1 MRSIVQWIES
11 FVGKRLSKRSRANSQ
26 VRQGPASS
34 LNSADS
40 IAHLLVR
47 AAMHGMLVIAVVL
60 LVGKALESE
69 QLGRLSQADIEIM
82 NIVAE
87 QSLLTERINATAALV
102 TIDAGADLQR
112 VLTLSDTVA
121 RAQFEA
127 RRLDDLLGEQG
138 LLGKDAHPGF
148 KAAYEIWLGIRG
160 SVWLQSQQVVLWANL
175 QDAAALALALEGL
188 QKEMSP
194 VSAASDA
201 LLIQARAAALQRSQ
215 DAIQHARI
223 WTAVTLL
230 ILVVVVLLVTEL
242 AARSVRRQY
251 LALAGQAAELERLAL
266 VAEYTSNG
274 VAILGPDRRVVW
286 VNRAFETLHGYQL
299 AELIGKEP
307 GRLLRAS
314 FARQQDT
321 AHAAI
326 EIKAGRGVTGEM
338 RLTSKG
344 GADLWFDVDV
354 QPYLGRSGEL
364 AGWISVHTDITEQ
377 VTRRNKMATLLNVLP
392 AGVVVQ
398 APNGAIL
405 ECNPVGLGMLNLDVE
420 NSVPV
425 ALDGSATRP
434 EKLAA
439 EVDPTTLPVA
449 VWPAMRTLH
458 AGIGVRGE
466 VVGVEGA
473 GGDMRWLSVNT
484 ELLLDAQDVVS
495 GVVSCFVD
503 ITESRS
509 QQQLLALA
517 LDGAA
522 LGSWTIDLVNG
533 KVTCNDRL
541 LSIIGQPRANLKM
554 SVKTW
559 WGIIH
564 PDDAAAWRLAID
576 THLVDQN
583 QPVRQELRLQHRDG
597 QYIWTL
603 FLGTVVQR
611 NNEGVA
617 LRMAGICM
625 DINAQKQLEAQLRVN
640 ARTDELT
647 LMPNRA
653 VVMEQVTRMIE
664 RSRETPGYN
673 FAVMFMDFDRFKQV
687 NDTLGHGAG
696 DELLR
701 QIAMRLQNSLRPGD
715 AFTQSSDFAQMAA
728 RMGGDEFV
736 VVLDD
741 IRGDLDAEIVADRLV
756 DVLAQPYAIGLHT
769 VNSSVSIGIVTSTH
783 AGADVDTVLRD
794 ADIAMYEAK
803 RAGRGRYVMFEPSM
817 HKRTRDSVALEND
830 LRQALAKDELFVVY
844 QPLVDMVTGRLA
856 GLEALVRW
864 RHPERGLVSPVEF
877 IPVAEA
883 VGLIGPIGLFVLR
896 RACGEFAKLNQ
907 LLGAH
912 GSPSV
917 AVNLSRAQ
925 LRAATMADD
934 VLSSM
939 REFDIRPDQ
948 LILEVTES
956 LAAQDQVV
964 QSTLHQIKAL
974 GVALSLDDFG
984 TGYSSL
990 SCLHELPVS
999 TVKID
1004 RSFVSQAQTSDYHR
1018 VLIEATIRMA
1028 QTLGLGTV
1036 AEGIETTGQADL
1048 MRALGCG
1055 KGQGYLYSKPL
1066 EIEALMAW
1074 ISARTPSIPPGT

>member
-1 MRSIVQWIES
+1 MRSLVQWIQS
-11 FVGKRLSKRSRANSQ
+11 VFGKRLPDSERTQPRALAGKNLSTYT
-26 VRQGPASS
+26 
-34 LNSADS
+34 ADS
-40 IAHLLVR
+40 LAHLRVR
-47 AAMHGMLVIAVVL
+47 MAMHAMLVVAVAL
-60 LVGKALESE
+60 LLGKAVESE
-69 QLGRLSQADIEIM
+69 QLGRLSRADIDIM

-87 QSLLTERINATAALV
+87 QCLLTERINVTAALV
-102 TIDAGADLQR
+102 TIDSGADLQR

-121 RAQFEA
+121 QAQTEA
-127 RRLDDLLGEQG
+127 RRLDDLLREKG
-138 LLGKDAHPGF
+138 LLGPDAHAGF
-148 KAAYEIWLGIRG
+148 KSAYDTWVDLRG
-160 SVWLQSQQVVLWANL
+160 RVWLQTQQVVLWANL
-175 QDAAALALALEGL
+175 QDGAALALALEGL
-188 QKEMSP
+188 QQEMAP
-194 VSAASDA
+194 VTVAGDRLLSQSSTAA
-201 LLIQARAAALQRSQ
+201 IVRNQA
-215 DAIQHARI
+215 AIDHARV
-223 WTAVTLL
+223 WTAATLL
-230 ILVVVVLLVTEL
+230 FLVVIVSLVTEL

-251 LALAGQAAELERLAL
+251 LALSSQAAELERLAL
-266 VAEYTSNG
+266 VAEHTSNG
-274 VAILGPDRRVVW
+274 VAISGADQCIVW
-286 VNRAFETLHGYQL
+286 VNRAFETQHGYTL
-299 AELIGKEP
+299 AELIGQNS
-307 GRLLRAS
+307 GQLLQAVLS
-314 FARQQDT
+314 DSQATTQADHF
-321 AHAAI
+321 
-326 EIKAGRGVTGEM
+326 KADRGVTGERRM
-338 RLTSKG
+338 TNKDGSER
-344 GADLWFDVDV
+344 WFDVDI
-354 QPYLGRSGEL
+354 QPYRDSSGEL

-398 APNGAIL
+398 APNGAII
-405 ECNPVGLGMLNLDVE
+405 ECNPVGLGMLNLDVD
-420 NSVPV
+420 NSV
-425 ALDGSATRP
+425 
-434 EKLAA
+434 
-439 EVDPTTLPVA
+439 PVA

-458 AGIGVRGE
+458 GGVGVRGE
-466 VVGVEGA
+466 VVGIEGP

-484 ELLLDAQDVVS
+484 ELLLDAQHVVS

-522 LGSWTIDLVNG
+522 LGSWTIDLVTGRGN
-533 KVTCNDRL
+533 CSDRL
-541 LSIIGQPRANLKM
+541 LSIIGQPRTNLLM

-559 WGIIH
+559 WSIIH
-564 PDDAAAWRLAID
+564 PDDAPAWRVAID
-576 THLVDQN
+576 THLKDQN
-583 QPVRQELRLQHRDG
+583 QPVRQELRLKHRDG

-603 FLGTVVQR
+603 FRGTVVQR
-611 NNEGVA
+611 NAQGVG

-625 DINAQKQLEAQLRVN
+625 DINSQKQLEAQLRDS

-653 VVMEQVTRMIE
+653 VVMEQVTQMIG
-664 RSRETPGYN
+664 RSKASPGYN

-687 NDTLGHGAG
+687 NDTLGHGVG

-701 QIAMRLQNSLRPGD
+701 QIAQRLQHSLRPGD
-715 AFTQSSDFAQMAA
+715 AFTQSSDFSQMAA

-741 IRGDLDAEIVADRLV
+741 IRGDLDAEVVADRLV
-756 DVLAQPYAIGLHT
+756 DVLAQPYAIGVNT
-769 VNSSVSIGIVTSTH
+769 VNSSVSIGIVTATH

-817 HKRTRDSVALEND
+817 HKRTSDSVALEND

-844 QPLVDMVTGRLA
+844 QPLVDMITGKLA

-864 RHPERGLVSPVEF
+864 RHPVRGLVSPVEF
-877 IPVAEA
+877 IPIAEA

-896 RACGEFAKLNQ
+896 TACGEFAKLSL
-907 LLGAH
+907 LLGAAAP
-912 GSPSV
+912 PSV

-925 LRAATMADD
+925 LRDTGMADV
-934 VLSSM
+934 VLAVM
-939 REFDIRPDQ
+939 REFDIRPEQ

-964 QSTLHQIKAL
+964 QSTLHSIKAL

-1004 RSFVSQAQTSDYHR
+1004 RSFVNQAQSSDYHR

-1028 QTLGLGTV
+1028 QTLVLSTV
-1036 AEGIETTGQADL
+1036 AEGIETTEQADL
-1048 MRALGCG
+1048 MRTLGCG
-1055 KGQGYLYSKPL
+1055 KGQGYLFSKPL
-1066 EIEALMAW
+1066 DVETLVTW
-1074 ISARTPSIPPGT
+1074 IKAQTYEKL

>member
-1 MRSIVQWIES
+1 MRAYFQLIFSMLGRLLS
-11 FVGKRLSKRSRANSQ
+11 GRFRGNPLKTAGPVGA
-26 VRQGPASS
+26 V
-34 LNSADS
+34 NSADS

-47 AAMHGMLVIAVVL
+47 ASMHGMLVIAVAL

-82 NIVAE
+82 HIVAE

-102 TIDAGADLQR
+102 TIDAGTDLQR
-112 VLTLSDTVA
+112 VLMLSDTVA
-121 RAQFEA
+121 RAQSEA
-127 RRLDDLLGEQG
+127 RRLDDLLREQG
-138 LLGKDAHPGF
+138 LLGPEAHSGF
-148 KAAYEIWLGIRG
+148 KAAYEAWLGVRG
-160 SVWLQSQQVVLWANL
+160 RVWLQTQQVVLWANL
-175 QDAAALALALEGL
+175 QDGAALALALEGL

-194 VSAASDA
+194 VTLASDA
-201 LLIQARAAALQRSQ
+201 LLAQARAAALQRSQ
-215 DAIQHARI
+215 DAIHRARI

-230 ILVVVVLLVTEL
+230 ILVVAVLLVTEL

-251 LALAGQAAELERLAL
+251 LALSAQAAELERLAL
-266 VAEYTSNG
+266 VAEHTSNG
-274 VAILGPDRRVVW
+274 VAINGPDRRILW
-286 VNRAFETLHGYQL
+286 VNRAFQKQHGFSL
-299 AELIGKEP
+299 NELIGKNP
-307 GRLLRAS
+307 GEVLQVSLS
-314 FARQQDT
+314 GT
-321 AHAAI
+321 EAAAQK
-326 EIKAGRGVTGEM
+326 EAFEAGMGVSGERRM
-338 RLTSKG
+338 TRRDG
-344 GADLWFDVDV
+344 VEGWFDVDI
-354 QPYLGRSGEL
+354 QPFRDRSGGL

-398 APNGAIL
+398 APNGAII

-425 ALDGSATRP
+425 ALDGSAARP
-434 EKLAA
+434 EKLSA
-439 EVDPTTLPVA
+439 EVDLKTLPVA

-458 AGIGVRGE
+458 GGVGVRGE

-522 LGSWTIDLVNG
+522 LGSWTIDLVTGN
-533 KVTCNDRL
+533 VTCNDRL
-541 LSIIGQPRANLKM
+541 LSIIGQSRANLKM

-583 QPVRQELRLQHRDG
+583 QPVRQELRLRHRDG

-603 FLGTVVQR
+603 FRGTVVQR

-625 DINAQKQLEAQLRVN
+625 DINAQKQLETQLRVN

-653 VVMEQVTRMIE
+653 VVTEQVTQMIE
-664 RSRETPGYN
+664 RSRAEPGYN

-701 QIAMRLQNSLRPGD
+701 QIALRLQNSLRPGD

-756 DVLAQPYAIGLHT
+756 DVLAQPYTVGSHT

-844 QPLVDMVTGRLA
+844 QPLVDMVTGRMA

-864 RHPERGLVSPVEF
+864 RHPDRGMVSPVEF

-896 RACGEFAKLNQ
+896 RACGEFAKLNL
-907 LLGAH
+907 LLGEN
-912 GSPSV
+912 GPPSV

-925 LRAATMADD
+925 LRTTTMADD
-934 VLSSM
+934 VLAVM

-1004 RSFVSQAQTSDYHR
+1004 RSFVSQAQSSDYHR

-1028 QTLGLGTV
+1028 QTLGLSTV
-1036 AEGIETTGQADL
+1036 AEGIETEGQADL
-1048 MRALGCG
+1048 MRSLGCG

-1066 EIEALMAW
+1066 EIENLMAW
-1074 ISARTPSIPPGT
+1074 ISAKAASV

>member
-1 MRSIVQWIES
+1 MRSLAQWIQS
-11 FVGKRLSKRSRANSQ
+11 VFGKRLPDSARAQPRALAGKNLSTYT
-26 VRQGPASS
+26 
-34 LNSADS
+34 ADS
-40 IAHLLVR
+40 LAHLRVR
-47 AAMHGMLVIAVVL
+47 MAMHAMLVVAVAL
-60 LVGKALESE
+60 LLGKAVESE
-69 QLGRLSQADIEIM
+69 QLGRLSRADIDIM
-82 NIVAE
+82 NILAE
-87 QSLLTERINATAALV
+87 QGLLTERINVTAALV
-102 TIDAGADLQR
+102 TIDSGADLQR

-121 RAQFEA
+121 QAQAEA
-127 RRLDDLLGEQG
+127 RRLDDLLREKG
-138 LLGKDAHPGF
+138 LLGPDAHAGF
-148 KAAYEIWLGIRG
+148 KSAYDTWVDLRG
-160 SVWLQSQQVVLWANL
+160 RVWLQTQQVVLWANL
-175 QDAAALALALEGL
+175 QDGAALALALEGL
-188 QKEMSP
+188 QQEMAP
-194 VSAASDA
+194 VTVAGDRLLSQASTAAIVRNQAAIDH
-201 LLIQARAAALQRSQ
+201 ARA
-215 DAIQHARI
+215 

-230 ILVVVVLLVTEL
+230 FLVVIVSLVTEL

-251 LALAGQAAELERLAL
+251 LALSSQAAELERLAL
-266 VAEYTSNG
+266 VAEHTSNG
-274 VAILGPDRRVVW
+274 VAINGADQCIVW
-286 VNRAFETLHGYQL
+286 VNRAFETQHGYTL
-299 AELIGKEP
+299 AELIGQNP
-307 GRLLRAS
+307 GQLLQAVLS
-314 FARQQDT
+314 DAQATTQADHF
-321 AHAAI
+321 
-326 EIKAGRGVTGEM
+326 KADRGVTGERRM
-338 RLTSKG
+338 TNKDGSER
-344 GADLWFDVDV
+344 WFDVDI
-354 QPYLGRSGEL
+354 QPYRDSSGGL

-398 APNGAIL
+398 APNGAII
-405 ECNPVGLGMLNLDVE
+405 ECNPVGLGMLNLDVD

-425 ALDGSATRP
+425 ALDGSSVQP
-434 EKLAA
+434 DKLTA
-439 EVDPTTLPVA
+439 EVDIATLPIA

-458 AGIGVRGE
+458 GGVGVRGE
-466 VVGVEGA
+466 LVGVEGL

-484 ELLLDAQDVVS
+484 ELLLDAQHVVS

-522 LGSWTIDLVNG
+522 LGSWTIDLVTG
-533 KVTCNDRL
+533 KVGCNDRL
-541 LSIIGQPRANLKM
+541 LGIIGQPRANLTM

-564 PDDAAAWRLAID
+564 PDDAAMWRTAIR
-576 THLVDQN
+576 THLADQN
-583 QPVRQELRLQHRDG
+583 QPVGQELRLKHRDG

-603 FLGTVVQR
+603 FRGTVVQR
-611 NNEGVA
+611 NAEGVA

-625 DINAQKQLEAQLRVN
+625 DINSQKQLEAQLRDS

-653 VVMEQVTRMIE
+653 VVMEQVTQMIE
-664 RSRETPGYN
+664 RSKASPGYN

-687 NDTLGHGAG
+687 NDTLGHGVG

-701 QIAMRLQNSLRPGD
+701 QIAQRLQHSLRPGD
-715 AFTQSSDFAQMAA
+715 AFTQSSDFSQMAA

-741 IRGDLDAEIVADRLV
+741 IRGDLDAEVVADRLV
-756 DVLAQPYAIGLHT
+756 DVLAQPYTIGVHT

-817 HKRTRDSVALEND
+817 HKRTSDSVALEND
-830 LRQALAKDELFVVY
+830 LRQALAKEELFVVY
-844 QPLVDMVTGRLA
+844 QPLVDMITGKLA

-864 RHPERGLVSPVEF
+864 RHPVRGLVSPVEF
-877 IPVAEA
+877 IPIAEA

-896 RACGEFAKLNQ
+896 TACGEFAKLSL
-907 LLGAH
+907 LLGAAA
-912 GSPSV
+912 SPSV

-925 LRAATMADD
+925 LRDTGMADA
-934 VLSSM
+934 VLAVM
-939 REFDIRPDQ
+939 REFGIRPEQ

-964 QSTLHQIKAL
+964 QSTLHSIKAL

-1004 RSFVSQAQTSDYHR
+1004 RSFVSQAQSSDYHR

-1028 QTLGLGTV
+1028 QTLGLSTV
-1036 AEGIETTGQADL
+1036 AEGIETTEQADL

-1055 KGQGYLYSKPL
+1055 KGQGYLFSKPL
-1066 EIEALMAW
+1066 DGEALVAW
-1074 ISARTPSIPPGT
+1074 IKAQTHEAL